1 MVHAKNYETKSTF
14 IEDYA
19 EKSVASFFS
28 DTVYNISNQMVT

>member
-19 EKSVASFFS
+19 EKNCGLIFFGHG
-28 DTVYNISNQMVT
+28 V